1 MAAFEPGSIVIVP
14 FPYSDRLSEKRRPAV
29 VVSAPDVEARGLLW
43 IAMVTTARAGLQPDD
58 IPIDDP
64 AAAGLRA
71 ACLVRPLKIACIE
84 PKRILRQVG
93 RLPPPT
99 AGLVFD
105 RVRSFVAPT
114 SARS

>member
-1 MAAFEPGSIVIVP
+1 MAAFEAGSVVVVP

-29 VVSAPDVEARGLLW
+29 IVSAPDLEARGLLW

-58 IPIDDP
+58 VPIEDP

-71 ACLVRPLKIACIE
+71 ACLVRPVKIACIE
-84 PKRILRQVG
+84 PGRVLRQVG
-93 RLPPPT
+93 HLPLAT

-105 RVRSFVAPT
+105 RVRSFVAST